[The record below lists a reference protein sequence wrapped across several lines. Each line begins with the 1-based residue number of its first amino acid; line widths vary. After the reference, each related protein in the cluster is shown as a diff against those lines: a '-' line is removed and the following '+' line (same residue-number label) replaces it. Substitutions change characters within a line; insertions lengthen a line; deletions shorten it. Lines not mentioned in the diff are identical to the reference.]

1 MKVTYETDYIVFDVT
16 KGPKSIVEEL
26 NARGEQGWYPAS
38 TVNVAGTNLVFFLV
52 KPTFIMPE
60 NASADEK
67 HLNKLWG
74 NKSSS
79 E

>member
-26 NARGEQGWYPAS
+26 NAKGEQGWYPAS

-52 KPTFIMPE
+52 RPTFTMPIQKD
-60 NASADEK
+60 NTEK
-67 HLNKLWG
+67 LSKLWG
-74 NKSSS
+74 DGTG

>member
-26 NARGEQGWYPAS
+26 NARGKQGWYPAS

-52 KPTFIMPE
+52 KPTFDMP
-60 NASADEK
+60 NVKNDTEK
-67 HLNKLWG
+67 QLNKLWG
-74 NKSSS
+74 NNGS

>member
-38 TVNVAGTNLVFFLV
+38 TVNVAGTSLVFFLV
-52 KPTFIMPE
+52 KPTFVMP
-60 NASADEK
+60 NIKGDTEK

-74 NKSSS
+74 NNGS

>member
-1 MKVTYETDYIVFDVT
+1 MKVTYETDYIIFDVN
-16 KGPKSIVEEL
+16 KGPKQIIEQL

-52 KPTFIMPE
+52 KPTFDMPDMKG
-60 NASADEK
+60 DEK
-67 HLNKLWG
+67 QLNKLWG
-74 NKSSS
+74 NNGS